1 MERKLKMK
9 AAKLRLS
16 LSRRVNRAARFGVYA
31 IVAASFLAAR
41 AWAGPESVVT
51 AGKGEHV
58 SEGETTSR
66 VAPNYALEE
75 RFLPDQVS
83 KLVFDLAVTPHW
95 FSESD
100 RFWYSFQTTE
110 GTRYYIVDPSK
121 KTKIPLWDNAKVAA
135 ALSTLTNFPYDAQHL
150 PIKRL
155 KLVEKDTRM
164 RFEVEIRKNAVVP
177 NEPKKEKSQE
187 DIEEQGK
194 ESESKQGE
202 QQGQATAPL
211 GQPGEKPEDTRTIYF
226 EYDLATAKVT
236 RLDNFE
242 APKKKP
248 MWASISPDGKTV
260 VFARGYNLYLMDGEN
275 YAKALK
281 KAGDASVVEMQLT
294 TDGVE
299 KYSYARVLLAEQ
311 EEQLKK
317 VDKGDTNKAGPRTP
331 AITVHWARDSKKIA
345 LEREDNRKV
354 GDYWVIHS
362 LTNPRPVL
370 EARSYALPGEAH
382 MPVGEIDILDVGS
395 KQKTVVQ
402 PKSFADEV
410 LTISDAPQTER
421 DREELRDEQEE
432 NRLNPAPLSRLS
444 PRWVADTSEKL
455 YFTSRSRDFR
465 RMDVDVADS
474 ATGKVQKLIEE
485 RSNVWTSQ
493 KPLRLVGNGKE
504 LLWWSERDGWGHFY
518 LYDGQG
524 TLKNQVTSGEYV
536 TDQITAVDDK
546 TRTLYFTANGR
557 EAGEDPY
564 YTHLYRVGL
573 DGSGLKLLTPGN
585 FTHAMSWPDSGKYFE
600 DTYSRVDTA
609 PKSVLLDG
617 QGAQLA
623 ELEATDVSQLMEA
636 GFKYPETFR
645 VKADDGVTDLY
656 GVIYKPFDFD
666 ASRKYPVIEYVYPG
680 PQVEQV
686 TKTFSPKS
694 PNVPLAQLGFVVIEV
709 GNRGGSPQRDKWYDS
724 FGYGNLRDY
733 GLADKKAAAERL
745 AATHPYMDLNR
756 VGMWGHSGGGF
767 MTAAAMLQYP
777 EFYKAGWSESGNHD
791 NNVYGNT
798 WSEKYHGVRE
808 ETQKDGTEKFFYE
821 IDKNSELAK
830 NLKGHL
836 MLTTGDMDDNVSM
849 VNTMRVA
856 DALIKANKRFEMLVF
871 PGMRH
876 SYMPVNGYVIAA
888 RGDFFSKW
896 LLGSS
901 DSGADVIELQKAKQA
916 MPSEKLKE

>member
-1 MERKLKMK
+1 MDVLRSILCGHGACEDGVERKVKMK
-9 AAKLRLS
+9 AAELRQKIA
-16 LSRRVNRAARFGVYA
+16 RGVNRKVRFGLYA
-31 IVAASFLAAR
+31 SVAAASFLVAR
-41 AWAGPESVVT
+41 AWAGPESAVAAAKADAASEEAT
-51 AGKGEHV
+51 A
-58 SEGETTSR
+58 R

-110 GTRYYIVDPSK
+110 GTRYYVVDPPKKSK
-121 KTKIPLWDNAKVAA
+121 VPLWDNAKVAA
-135 ALSTLTNFPYDAQHL
+135 ALSMLTNFPYDAQHL

-155 KLVEKDTRM
+155 KLVEKDARM

-194 ESESKQGE
+194 EGEMKQGE
-202 QQGQATAPL
+202 QQGQTTVV
-211 GQPGEKPEDTRTIYF
+211 GQAGEKPEDTRTVYF

-248 MWASISPDGKTV
+248 MWASISPDGRTV
-260 VFARGYNLYLMDGEN
+260 VFARGYNLYMMDGEN

-281 KAGDASVVEMQLT
+281 KAGDASVVESQAT

-299 KYSYARVLLAEQ
+299 KYSYARVLLPEQ

-317 VDKGDTNKAGPRTP
+317 ADKGDTNKAGPRTP
-331 AITVHWARDSKKIA
+331 AVTIHWSKDSKKIA

-382 MPVGEIDILDVGS
+382 MPVGEIDILDVAS
-395 KQKTVVQ
+395 KQKAVVR

-410 LTISDAPQTER
+410 LTISDAAQTER

-444 PRWVADTSEKL
+444 PRWVADTSDKL

-474 ATGKVQKLIEE
+474 TTGRVQKLIEE

-536 TDQITAVDDK
+536 TDQIAAVDEK
-546 TRTLYFTANGR
+546 TRMLYFTANGH

-564 YTHLYRVGL
+564 YIHLYRVGL
-573 DGSGLKLLTPGN
+573 DGTGLKLLTPGN
-585 FTHAMSWPDSGKYFE
+585 FSHTVSWPDSGKYFE

-617 QGAQLA
+617 QGVRLA
-623 ELEATDVSQLMEA
+623 EMETTDVSQLMEA

-686 TKTFSPKS
+686 TKAFSPKS
-694 PNVPLAQLGFVVIEV
+694 PNVPLAQLGFVVMEV

-724 FGYGNLRDY
+724 YGYGNLRDY
-733 GLADKKAAAERL
+733 GLADKKGATERL
-745 AATHPYMDLNR
+745 AATHL
-756 VGMWGHSGGGF
+756 
-767 MTAAAMLQYP
+767 
-777 EFYKAGWSESGNHD
+777 
-791 NNVYGNT
+791 
-798 WSEKYHGVRE
+798 
-808 ETQKDGTEKFFYE
+808 
-821 IDKNSELAK
+821 
-830 NLKGHL
+830 
-836 MLTTGDMDDNVSM
+836 
-849 VNTMRVA
+849 
-856 DALIKANKRFEMLVF
+856 
-871 PGMRH
+871 
-876 SYMPVNGYVIAA
+876 
-888 RGDFFSKW
+888 
-896 LLGSS
+896 
-901 DSGADVIELQKAKQA
+901 
-916 MPSEKLKE
+916 

>member
-1 MERKLKMK
+1 MYGV
-9 AAKLRLS
+9 AQ
-16 LSRRVNRAARFGVYA
+16 FGVCA
-31 IVAASFLAAR
+31 SLAAGSFLVAR
-41 AWAGPESVVT
+41 AWAGPESEGTT
-51 AGKGEHV
+51 AKRGAV
-58 SEGETTSR
+58 SEEATAL

-75 RFLPDQVS
+75 QFLPEQVS

-100 RFWYSFQTTE
+100 RFWYSYQTTE
-110 GTRYYIVDPSK
+110 GTRYYIVDPVKKSK
-121 KTKIPLWDNAKVAA
+121 TPLWDNAKLAA

-155 KLVEKDTRM
+155 KLAEKDTRM

-177 NEPKKEKSQE
+177 NEPKREKSQE

-194 ESESKQGE
+194 EGEMKQGE
-202 QQGQATAPL
+202 QQGQTMQPT
-211 GQPGEKPEDTRTIYF
+211 GQPAEKPEDTRTIYF
-226 EYDLATAKVT
+226 EYDIATGKVT

-248 MWASISPDGKTV
+248 MWAAVSPDGKTV
-260 VFARGYNLYLMDGEN
+260 VFARGFNLYQMDGEN

-281 KAGDASVVEMQLT
+281 KAGDASVVETQVT

-299 KYSYARVLLAEQ
+299 KYSYARVLLPEQ

-317 VDKGDTNKAGPRTP
+317 QDKGDTNKAGPRTP
-331 AITVHWARDSKKIA
+331 AVTIHWSKDSKKFA

-362 LTNPRPVL
+362 LTNPRPLL
-370 EARSYALPGEAH
+370 EARSYPLPGEAN
-382 MPVGEIDILDVGS
+382 MPVSEIDIFDVAS
-395 KQKTVVQ
+395 KQRAVVQ
-402 PKSFADEV
+402 PKSFVDEV
-410 LTISDAPQTER
+410 LTISDAPQMER
-421 DREELRDEQEE
+421 DREELREEQEE

-444 PRWVADTSEKL
+444 PRWVAETSDKL

-465 RMDVDVADS
+465 RVEVDVADS
-474 ATGKVQKLIEE
+474 TTGKVQKLIEE
-485 RSNVWTSQ
+485 RSNVWMSQ
-493 KPLRLVGNGKE
+493 KPVRLVENGKE
-504 LLWWSERDGWGHFY
+504 LLWWSERDGWGHVY

-524 TLKNQVTSGEYV
+524 KLKNQITSGEYV
-536 TDQITAVDDK
+536 MDQMAAVDEK

-585 FTHAMSWPDSGKYFE
+585 FTHGVSWPDSGKYFE

-617 QGAQLA
+617 QGTQLA
-623 ELEATDVSQLMEA
+623 ELEMTDVSQLMEA
-636 GFKYPETFR
+636 GFKYPETFK

-686 TKTFSPKS
+686 TKAFSPKS
-694 PNVPLAQLGFVVIEV
+694 PNVPLAQLGFIVMEV

-724 FGYGNLRDY
+724 YGYGNLRDY
-733 GLADKKAAAERL
+733 GLADKKAAAERVGV
-745 AATHPYMDLNR
+745 TRGYMDLNR

-767 MTAAAMLQYP
+767 MTTAAMLQYP
-777 EFYKAGWSESGNHD
+777 DFYKAGWSESGNHD

-821 IDKNSELAK
+821 IDKNSEIAK

-876 SYMPVNGYVIAA
+876 SYMPINSYVIVA

-901 DSGADVIELQKAKQA
+901 ENGADIIELQRAKQA
-916 MPSEKLKE
+916 TASKKLKE

>member
-1 MERKLKMK
+1 MK
-9 AAKLRLS
+9 VVGAKRGVY
-16 LSRRVNRAARFGVYA
+16 RREKRVARFAVYA
-31 IVAASFLAAR
+31 AVATASLLVLS
-41 AWAGPESVVT
+41 AWARPRSEKTV
-51 AGKGEHV
+51 AKAEHV
-58 SEGETTSR
+58 SEGEPAAR
-66 VAPNYALEE
+66 VSPNYALEE

-110 GTRYYIVDPSK
+110 GTRYYIVDPLKKSK
-121 KTKIPLWDNAKVAA
+121 TPLWDNAKVAA

-177 NEPKKEKSQE
+177 NELKKEKSQE

-194 ESESKQGE
+194 EGESKQGE
-202 QQGQATAPL
+202 QQGQAAT
-211 GQPGEKPEDTRTIYF
+211 QVGEKPEDTRIIYF
-226 EYDLATAKVT
+226 EYDIATAKVK

-248 MWASISPDGKTV
+248 MWASISPDEKTV

-281 KAGDASVVEMQLT
+281 KAGDASVVETQVT

-299 KYSYARVLLAEQ
+299 KYSYARVLLPEQ

-317 VDKGDTNKAGPRTP
+317 ANKGDTNKAGPRTP
-331 AITVHWARDSKKIA
+331 AVTIHWAKDSKKWA

-362 LTNPRPVL
+362 LTNPRPIL
-370 EARSYALPGEAH
+370 EARSYALPGEAN
-382 MPVGEIDILDVGS
+382 MPVWEIDIFDVGS

-410 LTISDAPQTER
+410 LTISDAPQMEK

-444 PRWVADTSEKL
+444 PRWVVDTSDKL

-474 ATGKVQKLIEE
+474 TTGKVQKLIEE

-536 TDQITAVDDK
+536 TDQIAAVDEK

-573 DGSGLKLLTPGN
+573 DGNGLKLLTPGN
-585 FTHAMSWPDSGKYFE
+585 FTHTMSWPDSGKYFE
-600 DTYSRVDTA
+600 DTYSSVDTA

-617 QGAQLA
+617 QGVQLA
-623 ELEATDVSQLMEA
+623 ELETTDVSQLMEA

-666 ASRKYPVIEYVYPG
+666 VNRKYPVIEYVYPG

-686 TKTFSPKS
+686 TKAFSPKS
-694 PNVPLAQLGFVVIEV
+694 PNVPLAQLGFVVVEV

-724 FGYGNLRDY
+724 YGYGNLRDY

-745 AATHPYMDLNR
+745 AATRPYMDLNR
-756 VGMWGHSGGGF
+756 MGMWGHSGGGF

-791 NNVYGNT
+791 NNVYNNT

-821 IDKNSELAK
+821 IDKNSELTK

-876 SYMPVNGYVIAA
+876 SYMPISSYVVMA

-901 DSGADVIELQKAKQA
+901 DSGPDIIELQRAKQA
-916 MPSEKLKE
+916 TPSKKLKE